1 MYSATHESI
10 TIARGQ
16 RWENTDCAKNQS
28 DCRIRYRALCE
39 KINENLWTA
48 DKDVKMKAICA
59 VINTIRAVVKIKSL
73 SHLRLYPQF
82 THMIF
87 IYSQSFIHHLTG
99 LFGTNIVTSS
109 QLACQLSWYSASPVS
124 QRSGVQ
130 ISYRPESF
138 SGLIFTTVEVVF
150 ITAKIAFIFKTSYVK
165 KPFTF

>member
-1 MYSATHESI
+1 M
-10 TIARGQ
+10 
-16 RWENTDCAKNQS
+16 
-28 DCRIRYRALCE
+28 
-39 KINENLWTA
+39 KI
-48 DKDVKMKAICA
+48 KAICA
-59 VINTIRAVVKIKSL
+59 VMNATRAVVKIKSL